1 MSAVLGFPLQLL
13 AVSQNTRSKGRT
25 VVATEANE
33 HDTHLRHFLAGDDA
47 FLLEDGRGDSLRL
60 VIEGKA
66 IYVLNF
72 DILSRVHSLNAWG
85 SAGGILGE
93 VEVFF
98 L

>member
-13 AVSQNTRSKGRT
+13 PVSQNTRSKCRT
-25 VVATEANE
+25 VVATEADK
-33 HDTHLRHFLAGDDA
+33 HDTQLRHFLAGNDA
-47 FLLEDGRGDSLRL
+47 LLLEDGRGDGLRL
-60 VIEGKA
+60 VIERKS

-72 DILSRVHSLNAWG
+72 NILGRVHSFNAWG
-85 SAGGILGE
+85 SASSILGE